1 MQDCINDKHEDSI
14 RNDFVKESDT
24 EVHEKIREIFID
36 TENNYLIHRDIT
48 EKETEK
54 NMDTYKQV
62 IGKLPDDT
70 STAMMEDF
78 VNRKLDYTNKN
89 I

>member
-62 IGKLPDDT
+62 IGKFPDDT